1 MVIRTGYIKSFISEE
16 LPIAFNNVY
25 SEKTKPVKILKEN
38 STQNIR
44 FNVMPDRYVE
54 EDVKIKEYRIWD
66 NAIETIFDRDYK
78 TDMLN
83 SPSHLTFLSSL
94 TNLQKM
100 VYVFMHHYLSLE
112 YNKDANELIKVWPG
126 KLNIDMPKMIMK
138 KTNISHLMVIK
149 SICQIKNN
157 KYRVQADTV
166 VDNAI
171 AISGEA
177 LIIVL

>member
-1 MVIRTGYIKSFISEE
+1 MVVKAGYIGNFISEE
-16 LPIAFNNVY
+16 LPIAFNNAY
-25 SEKTKPVKILKEN
+25 SEKTIPIKILKEN
-38 STQNIR
+38 SIQNIR

-54 EDVKIKEYRIWD
+54 EDVKIKEYRVWD

-100 VYVFMHHYLSLE
+100 VYVFMHHYLSLD

-149 SICQIKNN
+149 SIYQIKKNRY
-157 KYRVQADTV
+157 KVKASTI

-171 AISGEA
+171 TITGEA

>member
-1 MVIRTGYIKSFISEE
+1 
-16 LPIAFNNVY
+16 
-25 SEKTKPVKILKEN
+25 
-38 STQNIR
+38 
-44 FNVMPDRYVE
+44 
-54 EDVKIKEYRIWD
+54 
-66 NAIETIFDRDYK
+66 
-78 TDMLN
+78 
-83 SPSHLTFLSSL
+83 
-94 TNLQKM
+94 
-100 VYVFMHHYLSLE
+100 
-112 YNKDANELIKVWPG
+112 
-126 KLNIDMPKMIMK
+126 MK